1 MAVVS
6 PMRLELYC
14 AWKSCGHSRCPNR
27 IGSYVEQLVTTWSQ
41 VLSIDAW
48 TRMGTRLIPYPRP
61 RPGDGRR
68 KDRTRTD
75 PKPKCSHH
83 ISPSLYMPWTVAR
96 LSPMVTG
103 SLGQR
108 LIKNYCLNGI

>member
-6 PMRLELYC
+6 PMRLEMCC
-14 AWKSCGHSRCPNR
+14 AWKRCGHSRCSNR
-27 IGSYVEQLVTTWSQ
+27 IGSYVEQLGTTWSQ

-48 TRMGTRLIPYPRP
+48 SRMRTDAQFHTL
-61 RPGDGRR
+61 DGGWETVDG
-68 KDRTRTD
+68 KARTRTD

-83 ISPSLYMPWTVAR
+83 ISPSLYVPWTVAR
-96 LSPMVTG
+96 RPPMVTG

-108 LIKNYCLNGI
+108 LIKSY